1 MEALRSGRAVTGS
14 GHREEARYPWNLGYA
29 SLQRVRPVLRSY
41 EEESSDTRYKTATV
55 PIRSPRVYDND
66 SDHVGSSR
74 SRLPSMSRHCDRILS
89 KKREK
94 TQSIEVKVVVRAVGT
109 PHLCSSV
116 REEGRRDG
124 RSRCCCIWR
133 TEKEGKMAAG
143 ISALSTTDSVVN
155 NVSPW
160 RRSRRLESWQTVRSG
175 TYKDQPRSP
184 RDSTNERRA
193 FWRIHPVHTRIS
205 YLLTIG
211 TSIAGDGREDEK
223 EEEEEKE
230 EDEEEEVEKEE
241 AQCEFTFRDL
251 RRIKAETKG
260 KPKTML
266 RQTTQNTIPSRLD
279 NAVIVEGEPRLLLEC
294 SESDD
299 SLGP

>member
-1 MEALRSGRAVTGS
+1 MSVM

-41 EEESSDTRYKTATV
+41 EEESSDTRYKTATD
-55 PIRSPRVYDND
+55 Y
-66 SDHVGSSR
+66 VGSSR

-94 TQSIEVKVVVRAVGT
+94 AQSIKVKVVVRAVGT

-211 TSIAGDGREDEK
+211 TSIADDGREDEK

-230 EDEEEEVEKEE
+230 DEEEEVEKEE
-241 AQCEFTFRDL
+241 VQCEFTFRGYKEEEEEEEEEDEEEEEEE
-251 RRIKAETKG
+251 REKEDEEEDEEEEEEREKE
-260 KPKTML
+260 
-266 RQTTQNTIPSRLD
+266 
-279 NAVIVEGEPRLLLEC
+279 E
-294 SESDD
+294 
-299 SLGP
+299 

>member
-14 GHREEARYPWNLGYA
+14 VSFRK
-29 SLQRVRPVLRSY
+29 LRWP
-41 EEESSDTRYKTATV
+41 RV

-66 SDHVGSSR
+66 SDYVGSSR

-160 RRSRRLESWQTVRSG
+160 RRSRRYLQGPTPISKRFYKREESFLADPPC
-175 TYKDQPRSP
+175 TYENFLSP
-184 RDSTNERRA
+184 NHRYVDSRR
-193 FWRIHPVHTRIS
+193 W
-205 YLLTIG
+205 
-211 TSIAGDGREDEK
+211 
-223 EEEEEKE
+223 
-230 EDEEEEVEKEE
+230 
-241 AQCEFTFRDL
+241 
-251 RRIKAETKG
+251 
-260 KPKTML
+260 
-266 RQTTQNTIPSRLD
+266 
-279 NAVIVEGEPRLLLEC
+279 
-294 SESDD
+294 
-299 SLGP
+299 

>member
-1 MEALRSGRAVTGS
+1 

-29 SLQRVRPVLRSY
+29 SPQRVRPVLRSY
-41 EEESSDTRYKTATV
+41 EEESFDTRYKTTTSLCIPSTLSMA
-55 PIRSPRVYDND
+55 SPRVYDND
-66 SDHVGSSR
+66 SDASTHYVGSSR
-74 SRLPSMSRHCDRILS
+74 SRLPSMSRHCDR
-89 KKREK
+89 
-94 TQSIEVKVVVRAVGT
+94 SIEVKVVVRAVGT

-160 RRSRRLESWQTVRSG
+160 RRSRRLESWQTVRYLRGRNPISKRF
-175 TYKDQPRSP
+175 YKRG
-184 RDSTNERRA
+184 ERA

-211 TSIAGDGREDEK
+211 TSIAGGGREDEK

-230 EDEEEEVEKEE
+230 EEVEKEE
-241 AQCEFTFRDL
+241 VQCEFTFR
-251 RRIKAETKG
+251 
-260 KPKTML
+260 
-266 RQTTQNTIPSRLD
+266 
-279 NAVIVEGEPRLLLEC
+279 
-294 SESDD
+294 
-299 SLGP
+299 